1 MVCGSA
7 TASLRDEASEE
18 SGQTLA
24 TRGLH
29 TAGANDTTRL
39 MKSIKKV
46 GILTG
51 GGDCPGLN
59 AVIRAVVTR
68 AEQLDVEVLGIR
80 GGWRGFLENDT
91 EPLTRARTRGILH
104 EGGTILGTTRVNP
117 FQVKGGPERVEACF
131 KAWHLDG
138 LIAVGGEGT
147 LSLAQ
152 KFHERGLAVVGVPK
166 TIDNDLSGT
175 EVTFGFDTALAI
187 ATDLIDRLRTTAEAH
202 ERVMVVEVMGRHVG
216 WIAVHAGLAGG
227 ADVVVVPERPTT
239 IEEITKIVLLRRAE
253 GKTFSIVVIAEGAL
267 IQEQGAKEAHL
278 VLSNQQPDAF
288 GRPRLGGIGAYVAR
302 CIEEAT
308 GIESRVTVLGHVQRG
323 GTPTARDRVLAQ
335 RYGVKAMELM
345 HAGQSGVMA
354 ALQADQIVAVPL
366 EQATKRKVVTED
378 WLQVADVFCEGPDPA
393 RRRSSRTEA

>member
-1 MVCGSA
+1 MTNLDSA
-7 TASLRDEASEE
+7 LRV
-18 SGQTLA
+18 
-24 TRGLH
+24 RGLR
-29 TAGANDTTRL
+29 GGRVSDSTRA
-39 MKSIKKV
+39 MKSMKKV

-68 AEQLDVEVLGIR
+68 AEQLGVEVLGIR
-80 GGWRGFLENDT
+80 GGWRGFLEHDT

-239 IEEITKIVLLRRAE
+239 LEEITKVVLLRRAE

-267 IQEQGAKEAHL
+267 IQETDAQEAHL

-288 GRPRLGGIGAYVAR
+288 GRPRLGGIGAHVAR

-335 RYGVKAMELM
+335 RFGVKAIELM

-366 EQATKRKVVTED
+366 AQATKRKAVTED
-378 WLQVADVFCEGPDPA
+378 WLQVADVFCEGPDLSKNPPSG
-393 RRRSSRTEA
+393 SSG

>member
-1 MVCGSA
+1 VE
-7 TASLRDEASEE
+7 LRREGLIVSRR
-18 SGQTLA
+18 QL
-24 TRGLH
+24 RVWGLH
-29 TAGANDTTRL
+29 AALAGDTTGP
-39 MKSIKKV
+39 MKTMKKV

-68 AEQLDVEVLGIR
+68 AEQLGVEVLGVR

-91 EPLTRARTRGILH
+91 EPLDRTRTRGILH

-147 LSLAQ
+147 LSLGQ
-152 KFHERGLAVVGVPK
+152 KFHERGLSVVGVPK

-239 IEEITKIVLLRRAE
+239 IEEITKVVLLRRAE

-267 IQEQGAKEAHL
+267 IQESGAAEAHL

-288 GRPRLGGIGAYVAR
+288 GRPRLGGVGAYVAR

-335 RYGVKAMELM
+335 RFGVKAMDLM
-345 HAGQSGVMA
+345 FAGQSGVMA

-366 EQATKRKVVTED
+366 AEATKRKVVSDE
-378 WLQVADVFCEGPDPA
+378 WLRLADVFCEGPDRFRPSDV
-393 RRRSSRTEA
+393 SSAAT